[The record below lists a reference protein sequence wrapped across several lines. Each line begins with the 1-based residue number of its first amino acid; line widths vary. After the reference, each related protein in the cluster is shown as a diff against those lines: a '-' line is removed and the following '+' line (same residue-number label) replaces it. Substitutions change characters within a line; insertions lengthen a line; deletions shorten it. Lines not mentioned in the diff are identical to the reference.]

1 MYMWSARH
9 HQADDW
15 HTGRCEAC
23 AGTYLARPAM
33 NAAEV
38 VCRTFARQAI
48 GSHLGA
54 LALLGGWAAANLGSV
69 SG

>member
-1 MYMWSARH
+1 
-9 HQADDW
+9 
-15 HTGRCEAC
+15 
-23 AGTYLARPAM
+23 M
-33 NAAEV
+33 NAAKV

-54 LALLGGWAAANLGSV
+54 LLGGWAAANLGSV